1 MNYKVAKIKTPDGVF
16 FTARN
21 DDRAPKEVVAHGK
34 QGFQAGQTSPIYE
47 SLNTHEVCLVDNL
60 AIDLSKEQADQL
72 KKAYI
77 IVSRSQ
83 GINVLNAEK

>member
-1 MNYKVAKIKTPDGVF
+1 MNYTVAKITTPDGVF
-16 FTARN
+16 FSARS

-47 SLNTHEVCLVDNL
+47 SLSTHEVCLVDNL
-60 AIDLSKEQADQL
+60 ATGLSKEQAEEL

-83 GINVLNAEK
+83 GMNVLNAEK